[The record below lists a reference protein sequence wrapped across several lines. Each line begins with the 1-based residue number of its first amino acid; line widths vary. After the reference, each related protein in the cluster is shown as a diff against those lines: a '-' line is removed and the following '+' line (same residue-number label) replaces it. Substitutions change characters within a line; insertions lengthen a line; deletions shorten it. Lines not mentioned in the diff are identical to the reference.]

1 MPQLNILRPWWR
13 AHKAEPV
20 GADRADRRPERQ
32 ALSDHFGL
40 VAGLLLLACAMLW
53 AIGEHSRYKA
63 ELRLAET
70 GRHIAAFEGAPVAD
84 SWRRLSGVWQA
95 QQARQRVLLRRIA
108 ALSGE
113 PLEAELY
120 NYRAFVIDTVTEH
133 GLAPDIDTVIQ
144 FYRRLASCVRIGSCD
159 ANLAA
164 GRFGSAAW
172 SFRNQHY
179 YYLQDEY
186 QIDEID
192 RVIEVIAPGSAGRTS
207 AGPS

>member
-1 MPQLNILRPWWR
+1 MPQLNILSWWR
-13 AHKAEPV
+13 PHKAEAPGTDCV
-20 GADRADRRPERQ
+20 DRRPQRQ
-32 ALSDHFGL
+32 SLSDHFGL

-53 AIGEHSRYKA
+53 ALGEHSRHKA

-70 GRHIAAFEGAPVAD
+70 SRHIAAFEGAPVAD
-84 SWRRLSGVWQA
+84 SWRHLSGVWQA
-95 QQARQRVLLRRIA
+95 QQARQRVLLQRIA

-113 PLEAELY
+113 ALEAELY

-133 GLAPDIDTVIQ
+133 DLAPDIATVIQ
-144 FYRRLASCVRIGSCD
+144 FYRRLASCIRIGSCD
-159 ANLAA
+159 ADLAA

-172 SFRNQHY
+172 SFRDQHY

-192 RVIEVIAPGSAGRTS
+192 RVIEEIAPGGARRTMTT
-207 AGPS
+207 PW